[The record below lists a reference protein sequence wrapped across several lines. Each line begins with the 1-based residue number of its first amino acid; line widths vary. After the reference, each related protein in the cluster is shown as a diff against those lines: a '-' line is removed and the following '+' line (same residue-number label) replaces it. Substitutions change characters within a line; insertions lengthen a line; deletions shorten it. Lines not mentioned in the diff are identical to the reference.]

1 MSSKLM
7 NMKFMQR
14 ASENAARDEERKEQ
28 KRKVDE
34 QSWRL
39 SFKDQPPQPPK
50 LNVKFEASYSAF
62 DKPSGRTSYGGATPV
77 KESGEKVPI
86 GRMSFGNFN
95 LDVEKLHNP
104 NAGRESGEISEDPE
118 DQSEDAI
125 AQRKRDE
132 YEREKKMLRDMSKMT
147 SISGSGSSK
156 MGGQAGKKRRREEV
170 DTPKKRS
177 G

>member
-14 ASENAARDEERKEQ
+14 ASENAVREEEKKVQ

-62 DKPSGRTSYGGATPV
+62 DRPSGRTSYGGATPV
-77 KESGEKVPI
+77 NGSGEKPPI

-104 NAGRESGEISEDPE
+104 NAGRGSGEISEDPE

-132 YEREKKMLRDMSKMT
+132 YEREKKILRDMSKMS

-156 MGGQAGKKRRREEV
+156 QGTAGKKRRREEV

-177 G
+177 E